1 MKDFALCFL
10 YCLTSLV
17 GETGGTWIYMD
28 YQDIIRAVFDH
39 GLMTMSSLRIFL
51 NWKCTS
57 WDFTNSY
64 ADGHKKMYNKPV
76 SGYQPRCNSKEKTN
90 NPPHHIFHDY
100 QKMLV
105 IYDSLLQMCMF
116 RFQRRKFPQMSFAF
130 MKSLLQEYNFL
141 SISQGRNITYIASII
156 WIMR

>member
-1 MKDFALCFL
+1 MNIIAGRYFMKDFAVCFL

-64 ADGHKKMYNKPV
+64 ADRHKKMYNKPV

-105 IYDSLLQMCMF
+105 IYDFSSADVHVPVSEE
-116 RFQRRKFPQMSFAF
+116 K
-130 MKSLLQEYNFL
+130 
-141 SISQGRNITYIASII
+141 ISPDVICFYEVTLARI
-156 WIMR
+156 